1 MSGSFEHIS
10 ECRMAVCH
18 AVLETGMQGH
28 GDIEIFWLSDYVL
41 NWPTNSV
48 HCAADHFYVST
59 GIENDFRDVFS
70 FNPPITGCHHLM
82 GAREV
87 GPQLQ
92 APQATVC
99 PAFRHLLVDYSA
111 TGGHPLHFASA
122 DSPLIPHACL
132 LYTSDAADD
141 LLCVD
146 LGGRRIIKK

>member
-28 GDIEIFWLSDYVL
+28 GDIEIFWLSDYVP
-41 NWPTNSV
+41 NWPANSV

-82 GAREV
+82 GARRLV
-87 GPQLQ
+87 HNCKPHRRPS
-92 APQATVC
+92 APPFGISWWLSLIHISEPT
-99 PAFRHLLVDYSA
+99 RLLSISYAV
-111 TGGHPLHFASA
+111 F
-122 DSPLIPHACL
+122 CL
-132 LYTSDAADD
+132 
-141 LLCVD
+141 
-146 LGGRRIIKK
+146 KKKNQPPT